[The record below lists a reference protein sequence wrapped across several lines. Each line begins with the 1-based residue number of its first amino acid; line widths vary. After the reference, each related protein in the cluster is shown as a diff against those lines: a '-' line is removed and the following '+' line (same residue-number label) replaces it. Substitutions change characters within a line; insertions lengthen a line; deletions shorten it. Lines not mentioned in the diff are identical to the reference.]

1 MPSVALGALPRVT
14 RGGVLLMGLALGCAT
29 GVDFVATSM
38 LATGAVQI
46 RAGIYATPDDFLWCF
61 TAYAAA
67 AIVANL
73 MLRRV
78 ADLISYRGFTMLGLT
93 IAIGGALL
101 CAVSDNIVQLSLAL
115 AVQGLGA
122 GGLFAAART
131 LIQMI
136 AAPQERPRLLWPFVL
151 GAIGMLAAAPWLTA
165 TLILDASWRLIFIV
179 QAITAAATLLLVS
192 VTYPHRITPSRPT
205 LLPRPPGIDTIAAM
219 DWYTVLL
226 LGLGAL
232 VLVHGLADL
241 RLYTAASTPIVV
253 ARPLGGAVLMGLA
266 FLRLHRHPDPWLN
279 THRLGGS
286 RYLTGLG
293 FYATYSFV
301 AGLWNYLIP
310 IVLQLGLGFSFET
323 TGMMTTL
330 TGAAGVVAGILYVLL
345 GARLPGSRRW
355 LALGYVMLAGAAW
368 MLATRLT
375 TDLSLGRVVPAL
387 LLQSLALPFSLIV
400 VARLT
405 FLDTPLDDF
414 SHTYQFKNIVRQVAS
429 AAGTGA
435 AAQCLQYGE
444 ALARTHLVARVNP
457 FSMTPLPH
465 GAALISLSQQIDQ
478 QAVLL
483 AGANLLAIVA
493 PGCLLVAGFALWQRW
508 LR

>member
-1 MPSVALGALPRVT
+1 MPANALSALPRVT
-14 RGGVLLMGLALGCAT
+14 RGGVFLMGLAFGCAT
-29 GVDFVATSM
+29 GIDFVASSM

-61 TAYAAA
+61 TSYAAA

-73 MLRRV
+73 MLRRI
-78 ADLISYRGFTMLGLT
+78 ADLISYQGFTMLGLAV
-93 IAIGGALL
+93 AICGSLL
-101 CAVSDNIVQLSLAL
+101 CALSNNIVQLSLAL

-131 LIQMI
+131 LIQTI

-151 GAIGMLAAAPWLTA
+151 GAIGMLAAAPWVTA
-165 TLILDASWRLIFIV
+165 TLILDASWRTIFVV
-179 QAITAAATLLLVS
+179 QAFTAAATMLLVS
-192 VTYPHRITPSRPT
+192 VTYPHRVMP
-205 LLPRPPGIDTIAAM
+205 PRPPDIDTIAAM
-219 DWYTVLL
+219 DWTTVLL
-226 LGLGAL
+226 LGTGAL
-232 VLVHGLADL
+232 VLVHGLANL
-241 RLYTAASTPIVV
+241 RLYTAASTPDVL
-253 ARPLGGAVLMGLA
+253 AWPLAGAVLMALA
-266 FLRLHRHPDPWLN
+266 FLRLHRHPDAWLN
-279 THRLGGS
+279 THRLGGR

-323 TGMMTTL
+323 TGMVTTL
-330 TGAAGVVAGILYVLL
+330 TGAAGMVAAILYVLY

-355 LALGYVMLAGAAW
+355 LALGYGMLAAAAW
-368 MLATRLT
+368 MLATRLS
-375 TDLSLGRVVPAL
+375 TDVSMARVVPAL
-387 LLQSLALPFSLIV
+387 LLQSAALPFSLVIV
-400 VARLT
+400 AKLT

-429 AAGTGA
+429 AAGTGT

-444 ALARTHLVARVNP
+444 AMARTHLVARVDVFGMAP
-457 FSMTPLPH
+457 RSQE
-465 GAALISLSQQIDQ
+465 ALVSLSQQIDQ

-493 PGCLLVAGFALWQRW
+493 PGCLLVAAVALWQRW

>member
-46 RAGIYATPDDFLWCF
+46 HAGVYATPDDFLWCF
-61 TAYAAA
+61 TSYAAA

-73 MLRRV
+73 MLRRI
-78 ADLISYRGFTMLGLT
+78 ADLISYRGFTMLGLLV
-93 IAIGGALL
+93 AIGGALL
-101 CAVSDNIVQLSLAL
+101 CAVSNNIVQLSLAL

-151 GAIGMLAAAPWLTA
+151 GAIGMLAAAPWITA
-165 TLILDASWRLIFIV
+165 TLILDASWRLIFVV
-179 QAITAAATLLLVS
+179 QAIGAAATLLLVS
-192 VTYPHRITPSRPT
+192 VTYPHRVTP
-205 LLPRPPGIDTIAAM
+205 PRPPDIDALAAM

-241 RLYTAASTPIVV
+241 RLYTAASTPIVLV
-253 ARPLGGAVLMGLA
+253 RPLAGAALMTLA
-266 FLRLHRHPDPWLN
+266 FVRLHRHPDPWLN
-279 THRLGGS
+279 THRLGGK

-293 FYATYSFV
+293 FYAIYSFV

-323 TGMMTTL
+323 TGIVTTL
-330 TGAAGVVAGILYVLL
+330 TAAAGVVAAIVFVLY

-368 MLATRLT
+368 MLATRLM

-387 LLQSLALPFSLIV
+387 LLQSMALPFSLIV
-400 VARLT
+400 VAKLT

-429 AAGTGA
+429 AAGTGT

-444 ALARTHLVARVNP
+444 ALARTHLVARVDP
-457 FSMTPLPH
+457 FGIAPLPH
-465 GAALISLSQQIDQ
+465 GAALIGLSQQIDQ

>member
-14 RGGVLLMGLALGCAT
+14 RGGVFLMGLALGCAT

-61 TAYAAA
+61 TSYAAA

-73 MLRRV
+73 MLRRIS
-78 ADLISYRGFTMLGLT
+78 DLISYRGFSILGLA
-93 IAIGGALL
+93 IAIGGSLL
-101 CAVSDNIVQLSLAL
+101 CAISNNVVQLSLAL

-136 AAPQERPRLLWPFVL
+136 AAPQERPRLLCPFVI
-151 GAIGMLAAAPWLTA
+151 GAIGMLAAAPWITA
-165 TLILDASWRLIFIV
+165 TLILDASWRTIFV
-179 QAITAAATLLLVS
+179 AQAFAAAATLLLVS
-192 VTYPHRITPSRPT
+192 VTYPHRVAPPRRPD
-205 LLPRPPGIDTIAAM
+205 IDALAGM
-219 DWYTVLL
+219 DWSTVLL

-241 RLYTAASTPIVV
+241 RLYTAASTAAVI
-253 ARPLGGAVLMGLA
+253 AWPLAGAVLMALA

-279 THRLGGS
+279 THRLGGP

-310 IVLQLGLGFSFET
+310 IVLQLGLGFSFES
-323 TGMMTTL
+323 TGMVSTL
-330 TGAAGVVAGILYVLL
+330 TAVVGVAACVLYVLY

-355 LALGYVMLAGAAW
+355 LALGYVMLAAAAW
-368 MLATRLT
+368 MLATRLM
-375 TDLSLGRVVPAL
+375 TDLSMARVVPAL
-387 LLQSLALPFSLIV
+387 LLQNAALPFSLII
-400 VARLT
+400 VAKLT
-405 FLDTPLDDF
+405 FLETPLDDF

-429 AAGTGA
+429 AAGTGT

-444 ALARTHLVARVNP
+444 AIARTHLVARIDP
-457 FSMTPLPH
+457 FGTTPMS
-465 GAALISLSQQIDQ
+465 GAALAHLSQQIDQ

-493 PGCLLVAGFALWQRW
+493 PGCLLVAAFALWQRW